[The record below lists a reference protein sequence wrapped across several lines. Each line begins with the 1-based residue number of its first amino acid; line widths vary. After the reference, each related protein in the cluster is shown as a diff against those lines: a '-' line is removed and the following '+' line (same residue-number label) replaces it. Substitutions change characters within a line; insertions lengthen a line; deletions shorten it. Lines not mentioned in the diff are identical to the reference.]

1 MRPRYFR
8 GILFLTTN
16 RVKTFDQA
24 FQSRIHLSLHY
35 ADLSRDAREHL
46 WRAFLEKIGNTQ
58 LGLQYLTTAELRELS
73 EQDLNGR
80 QIKNVVKLAVTL
92 ANHLGEKLSFK
103 HLARTLDV
111 MEDPQRRNNSIVSK
125 ADFRPMGYLA
135 FGFLAACAILHVL
148 RSK

>member
-1 MRPRYFR
+1 M
-8 GILFLTTN
+8 
-16 RVKTFDQA
+16 KTFDQA

-135 FGFLAACAILHVL
+135 FGFLSACAILYVL